1 MFRGDRISEGRAPD
15 AIFAMTAGN
24 RQRSRAATFF
34 LSLCLHAVS
43 LTALVSMDSLL
54 QPRPSFQVRLPEQVI
69 AESRDRIVWY
79 PLQRDLPAVAPVEA
93 PAAAASDARPRY
105 RLPQTIAANDPN
117 PASDRQMI
125 LGPAPEVE
133 INKDIP
139 APNLLGWSAPRVSPL
154 RFDLAGNLPQQP
166 ERQALDAEP
175 APDWNP
181 ARPEPIVTTQPQVR
195 LRYLAREKQEMAPS
209 QQALAGGQVPQVQ
222 ATLPK
227 GLDVAQLRKA
237 EPLRYW
243 MQEQS
248 SASPAQSAIAAEA
261 APSVSTAAAP
271 GVDIAAFQP
280 RARLRYWM
288 PEGQVSGPAQT
299 TLPAEATPQVN
310 ATLARAEVLPGTRP
324 KPLLRY
330 RTAGDPAGAGVQ
342 EAPRRQ
348 ALAAF
353 SGAAIAQAAQ
363 QATGT
368 ELAAAAAMLTG
379 TAAPRIAPPLSEP
392 AQGLPGGLS
401 TAGDQPNLAAVG
413 VDPDATA
420 SARLP
425 AGNRRG
431 RFAGSPE
438 GGPGGGDQAP
448 APPTSASVRMP
459 NLSIAGTGLPET
471 PAARSSAMQSSAGAA
486 VPRAAQSETLD
497 LMTRFRNPR
506 EYTPIPPPD
515 LAGGSAVDPLANRD
529 KPVYSLAINMPNI
542 TSYSGSWVIR
552 FAELGSREQE
562 QARAARQQREEA
574 PAPERKL
581 SAPNPRLK
589 VDPKYIR
596 AAAHEGVEGTV
607 VLYAVIGMD
616 GLVRGVR
623 IMRSLDARLD
633 ESAVEAFSKW
643 KFDPATSAGSPVDVE
658 AVVEIPFQ
666 LAPPEREAG
675 KLRF

>member
-1 MFRGDRISEGRAPD
+1 
-15 AIFAMTAGN
+15 MTAGN
-24 RQRSRAATFF
+24 QQRSRAATFF

-43 LTALVSMDSLL
+43 LTVLVSMDSLL
-54 QPRPSFQVRLPEQVI
+54 HPRPSFQVRLPEQVI
-69 AESRDRIVWY
+69 EESRDRIVWY
-79 PLQRDLPAVAPVEA
+79 PLQQELPAVVPVKA
-93 PAAAASDARPRY
+93 PAGAASDARPRY
-105 RLPQTIAANDPN
+105 RMPRTIAANDPN

-154 RFDLAGNLPQQP
+154 RFDLAENSPREP
-166 ERQALDAEP
+166 ERQSLDAEP
-175 APDWNP
+175 APELKP
-181 ARPEPIVTTQPQVR
+181 ARPEAIVTTPPQLR
-195 LRYLAREKQEMAPS
+195 LRYLAREKQETAPS
-209 QQALAGGQVPQVQ
+209 QQALAVGQVPQVQ
-222 ATLPK
+222 AALPK

-237 EPLRYW
+237 EPLRYR

-248 SASPAQSAIAAEA
+248 SASPAQSAIAEA
-261 APSVSTAAAP
+261 APSVPTAAAP
-271 GVDIAAFQP
+271 GVDVAAFQP

-288 PEGQVSGPAQT
+288 PEGRVNGPAQT

-310 ATLARAEVLPGTRP
+310 ATLARAEALPGTSHQ
-324 KPLLRY
+324 PLLRY
-330 RTAGDPAGAGVQ
+330 QTAGNPAGTEAR
-342 EAPRRQ
+342 EAPRRE
-348 ALAAF
+348 ALAPA
-353 SGAAIAQAAQ
+353 SGAAVGPAAALQTATDLIAAASA
-363 QATGT
+363 AT
-368 ELAAAAAMLTG
+368 LAAIFGPPPISAPAPIAVPPPAAA
-379 TAAPRIAPPLSEP
+379 PV
-392 AQGLPGGLS
+392 QGLPGGLS
-401 TAGDQPNLAAVG
+401 TAGDQPNLAVVG
-413 VDPDATA
+413 VDPDPTA

-438 GGPGGGDQAP
+438 GGPDGGDQAP

-459 NLSIAGTGLPET
+459 NLSIAGTPLAEAS
-471 PAARSSAMQSSAGAA
+471 AARSSAMPSSSGAA

-515 LAGGSAVDPLANRD
+515 VAGRGDLDPLANRD
-529 KPVYSLAINMPNI
+529 KPVYRLAINMPNI

-562 QARAARQQREEA
+562 QARAARQQRQEA

-666 LAPPEREAG
+666 LAPPERDAG